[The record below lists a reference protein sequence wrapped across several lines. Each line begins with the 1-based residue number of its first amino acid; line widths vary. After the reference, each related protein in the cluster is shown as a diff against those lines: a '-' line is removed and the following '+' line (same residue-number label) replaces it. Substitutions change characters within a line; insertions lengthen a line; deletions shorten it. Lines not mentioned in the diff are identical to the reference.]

1 MLKNDDWRLQID
13 FVAEN
18 AADALRDRLDAEE
31 LEHDLSEAFKDRVI
45 VSRNDACLFLYA
57 GEREQ
62 AERAQAL
69 VEKLAREDEEEIE
82 IDFRRWHP
90 LSELWEPA
98 DKPMP
103 DEADEE
109 RAERQVAIEREMK
122 ETEERG
128 GHPLFEVR
136 IDLPSREEAERF
148 ADQLRAKG
156 LPVVHRWKFLLIGA
170 IDEDHARELADRIR
184 TEAPPGSQVVAQGTL
199 QSTYAE
205 IRKPFAFLGGLIS
218 P

>member
-18 AADALRDRLDAEE
+18 AVDALQDRLDAEE
-31 LEHDLSEAFKDRVI
+31 LEHDLSEAFQDRVI
-45 VSRNDACLFLYA
+45 VSRNDTCLFLYA
-57 GEREQ
+57 GDREQ
-62 AERAQAL
+62 AERAQTL

-103 DEADEE
+103 DEPDEE
-109 RAERQVAIEREMK
+109 RAERQIAIERELK

-136 IDLPSREEAERF
+136 IDLSSREEAERF
-148 ADQLRAKG
+148 ADHLRAEG
-156 LPVVHRWKFLLIGA
+156 LPVVHRWKFLLVGA

-184 TEAPPGSQVVAQGTL
+184 AEAPAGSQVVAQGTL
-199 QSTYAE
+199 QSTYAK
-205 IRKPFAFLGGLIS
+205 ICQPFAFLGGLLG

>member
-18 AADALRDRLDAEE
+18 AVDALGDRLDAEE
-31 LEHDLSEAFKDRVI
+31 LEHDLSEAFRDRVI
-45 VSRNDACLFLYA
+45 VSRNGTCLFLYA
-57 GEREQ
+57 GDREQ
-62 AERAQAL
+62 AERARAL
-69 VEKLAREDEEEIE
+69 IEKLAREDEEEIE

-90 LSELWEPA
+90 LSETWEPA

-103 DEADEE
+103 DEPDEE
-109 RAERQVAIEREMK
+109 RAERQIAIERELK

-128 GHPLFEVR
+128 YPLFEVR
-136 IDLPSREEAERF
+136 IDLPTREEAERF
-148 ADQLRAKG
+148 ADQLRAEG
-156 LPVVHRWKFLLIGA
+156 LPVVHRWKFLLVGA
-170 IDEDHARELADRIR
+170 VDEDHARELADRIR
-184 TEAPPGSQVVAQGTL
+184 SEAPDGSQVVAQGTF

-205 IRKPFAFLGGLIS
+205 VRKPFAFLGGLLG